1 MSVRA
6 PIEPPRPG
14 SSPPGSGGPSQ
25 SSGGSGRGPWPIAL
39 ALVALVA
46 AIALIGGAIVL
57 TRGDSAEEVPL
68 GGPSPSATPA
78 PGSAPTTVDAQAAT
92 RAEVIAGYRAAFD
105 EQLAVGRD
113 PKATAD
119 DDRLRA
125 HRTGDALGTI
135 QIALVKF
142 KSAGKVYIGDVKLSP
157 RVVELAGDT
166 ATIQDCLDDATGAA
180 DAETG
185 EVLEPATRIVT
196 TVTAKMKKVNGVWK
210 MANYRDEKTACVPAA
225 S

>member
-6 PIEPPRPG
+6 PMKP
-14 SSPPGSGGPSQ
+14 PPGGYPPGPGRPSP
-25 SSGGSGRGPWPIAL
+25 SSGGGGRGPWPVVL
-39 ALVALVA
+39 LVAGLVA
-46 AIALIGGAIVL
+46 AIALVAGGIL
-57 TRGDSAEEVPL
+57 FTRDDFAEEQLPL
-68 GGPSPSATPA
+68 GSPAMSTPSAPQV
-78 PGSAPTTVDAQAAT
+78 APTTVDPQAAT
-92 RAEVIAGYRAAFD
+92 KAEVIAGYRAAFD

-113 PKATAD
+113 PSATAD

-135 QIALVKF
+135 QLALVEF

-157 RVVELAGDT
+157 KVVELSGDT
-166 ATIQDCLDDATGAA
+166 ATIQDCLEDATGAA

-185 EVLEPATRIVT
+185 EVLEPATRVVT
-196 TVTAKMKKVNGVWK
+196 TVTVKMKKIGGTWK
-210 MANYRDEKTACVPAA
+210 MANYRDEKTPCVPAA